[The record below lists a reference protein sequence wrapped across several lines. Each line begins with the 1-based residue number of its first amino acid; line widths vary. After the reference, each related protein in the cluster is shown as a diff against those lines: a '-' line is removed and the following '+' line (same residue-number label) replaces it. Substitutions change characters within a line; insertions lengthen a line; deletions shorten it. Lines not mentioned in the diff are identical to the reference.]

1 MKKGTK
7 YSAKTSGLVSGALLG
22 AAVSLIVCLLGAAVL
37 AWLVTFEK
45 AAQSAISLGVAMI
58 LPIASAAGSAAAWGR
73 VRQNRLAVWGVHSCV
88 LYALLL
94 LAALPFGGAFER
106 LGVTAAMILAGGAV
120 TFIPGILG
128 HGSGGKK
135 YKIKAFR

>member
-1 MKKGTK
+1 MKKGTN
-7 YSAKTSGLVSGALLG
+7 YSAKASGLISGALLG
-22 AAVSLIVCLLGAAVL
+22 AAVSLTVCLLGAAVL

-45 AAQSAISLGVAMI
+45 AGESAVGLGAAVI
-58 LPIASAAGSAAAWGR
+58 LSIASAAGSAAAWSR
-73 VRQNRLAVWGVHSCV
+73 VRKNRLAVWGAHSGV
-88 LYALLL
+88 LYTLLL

-106 LGVTAAMILAGGAV
+106 VGATAAMILAGGAV